1 MEEIRR
7 ILQSGATVGSPAR
20 TFLGMSPP
28 ARCSDGIVHDAAWHR
43 RNCRGPQ
50 NFCTQVRPRVWLIMV
65 LVFQCV
71 KMMGPWHG
79 QCRCARPI
87 IPMLA
92 RTNRAF
98 MATSICSRTEGCS

>member
-50 NFCTQVRPRVWLIMV
+50 NFCTQVCTRALYD
-65 LVFQCV
+65 
-71 KMMGPWHG
+71 HG
-79 QCRCARPI
+79 RGKQMDEMESWREDA
-87 IPMLA
+87 
-92 RTNRAF
+92 
-98 MATSICSRTEGCS
+98 G